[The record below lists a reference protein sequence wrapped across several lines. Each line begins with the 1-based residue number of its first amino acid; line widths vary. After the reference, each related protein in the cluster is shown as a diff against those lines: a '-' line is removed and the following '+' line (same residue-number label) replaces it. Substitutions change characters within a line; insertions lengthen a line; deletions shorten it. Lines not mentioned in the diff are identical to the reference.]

1 MKIEA
6 LQVSASGYIESVV
19 VYIIAVRICRV
30 ARSVVEVNSLSAID
44 LKTILGHRR
53 RVLSATNRIAR
64 YDRGFSV
71 RPSLHPLGA
80 LAVIRIGLNLSAT
93 GVITRPTLLIEVV
106 TVRIR
111 TYKGIVSNVGI
122 PVQRLWVFEM
132 SSKTIWRHEPPHRTR
147 VVPRAEVVEAGF

>member
-1 MKIEA
+1 
-6 LQVSASGYIESVV
+6 
-19 VYIIAVRICRV
+19 AVRICRV

-44 LKTILGHRR
+44 LKTILGHRC

-64 YDRGFSV
+64 YDCGFSV

-80 LAVIRIGLNLSAT
+80 LAVIRIDLNLNAT
-93 GVITRPTLLIEVV
+93 RVITRPTLLIEVV

-132 SSKTIWRHEPPHRTR
+132 SSKTIWRQKAPY
-147 VVPRAEVVEAGF
+147 G